1 MHVNIAITPPSEPP
15 RDQTC
20 LVVDVLRA
28 TSVVAVLLNRG
39 IRRIYPTATIEE
51 GLALRDKF
59 VGEGT
64 EVILVGERGGLPP
77 AGFDAGNSP
86 TAIETTTSKA
96 QIAIQATT
104 NGTPALL
111 ACIGAPLV
119 MPAAVL
125 NATAVTT
132 AALQANRDILI
143 VCAGLRGGFGE
154 DDFLAAG
161 LLTDSLVTAGATPG
175 TQARAALNLY
185 ASAHTDLAAAFRR
198 TEHGIATAKLG
209 FDQDIVLCATRD
221 RHAEVAILVERDGIP
236 VLELLPKT

>member
-1 MHVNIAITPPSEPP
+1 MQVNIAIIPPTEPP
-15 RDQTC
+15 LNQTC

-28 TSVVAVLLNRG
+28 TSVVAVLLDRG
-39 IRRIYPTATIEE
+39 IRQIYPTSTIEE
-51 GLALRDKF
+51 GLVLRDKF

-64 EVILVGERGGLPP
+64 KVILVGERGGLPP

-86 TAIETTTSKA
+86 TAIETIKSNA

-111 ACIGAPLV
+111 ACAGAPLV

-125 NATAVTT
+125 NATAVTN

-161 LLTDSLVTAGATPG
+161 LLTDSLVAAGATPG
-175 TQARAALNLY
+175 TQTREALSLY
-185 ASAHTDLAAAFRR
+185 ATARTDLAAALRR
-198 TEHGIATAKLG
+198 TEHGIATAELG
-209 FDQDIVLCATRD
+209 FDKDIVLCATRD
-221 RHAEVAILVERDGIP
+221 RYADVASLVERDGIP
-236 VLELLPKT
+236 VLERLPKT